1 MGSRNKSKF
10 RIIHK
15 TPLIAGNSID
25 EESQPPKT
33 MVTHQLKSTSTLP
46 SSLHLRFQAELN
58 HMESIQEAER
68 QLTQINQLKN
78 MVSAAKTQEDDNL
91 GQGPTPGNL
100 NKNASKKDKKLS

>member
-1 MGSRNKSKF
+1 
-10 RIIHK
+10 
-15 TPLIAGNSID
+15 
-25 EESQPPKT
+25 

-91 GQGPTPGNL
+91 GQGPTLGNL
-100 NKNASKKDKKLS
+100 KKNV